1 MIVILISMKTEFI
14 ADISKYLSNQ
24 EELQKERRRM
34 EKMRDCSVS
43 KDEEEEKNNIGL
55 KCLDVQPCD

>member
-1 MIVILISMKTEFI
+1 MKTEFI